1 MSADAARAEPA
12 VGAAGAGCRLCGA
25 RDAAP
30 LFEKTGWTFVACRG
44 CGLVSLDPLPTPAEL
59 ARHHEASYRD
69 GGYAGFAAAD
79 AVRTAIAE
87 DRLARL
93 RPLAPAGPWLDV
105 GCSTGAFV
113 AAAARAGLVAEGLEV
128 SSVAVEAAR
137 ARGLTIHHGAVED
150 FAPAAP
156 LAVVT
161 AFDVIEHLPDPV
173 GFARRVRPWLQPD
186 GLLAMT
192 LPNIAS
198 VAARVMGR
206 QWFYYAAPDHVHYFT
221 PATIRR
227 VLEEA
232 GFTRIEVASATKPL
246 TLDYATEQ
254 LARMT
259 PALGPLARALQ
270 AVTPRG
276 LRRHCW
282 PLPIGEMLV
291 TAHPARS

>member
-1 MSADAARAEPA
+1 MTADAARA
-12 VGAAGAGCRLCGA
+12 VAADRRRACVLCGA
-25 RDAAP
+25 DDSRA
-30 LFEKTGWTFVACRG
+30 LFEKAGWSFVECRA

-59 ARHHEASYRD
+59 AAHHEASYRD

-79 AVRTAIAE
+79 AVRTGIAE

-93 RPLAPAGPWLDV
+93 RPLAPAGRWLDV

-113 AAAARAGLVAEGLEV
+113 AAAARAGLDAQGLEV

-137 ARGLTIHHGAVED
+137 ARGLTVRQGAVED
-150 FAPAAP
+150 FTPDAP

-173 GFARRVRPWLQPD
+173 AFASRVRPWLEPG
-186 GLLAMT
+186 GLFALT
-192 LPNIAS
+192 LPNVAS

-206 QWFYYAAPDHVHYFT
+206 HWFYYAVPDHVHYFA

-227 VLEEA
+227 LLDAA
-232 GFTRIEVASATKPL
+232 GFEAIVVHAATKPL
-246 TLDYATEQ
+246 TVDYATAQ
-254 LARMT
+254 LERMT
-259 PALGPLARALQ
+259 PALAPLARAVH
-270 AVTPRG
+270 AVVPAALG
-276 LRRHCW
+276 RRLW

-291 TAHPARS
+291 TARPRS

>member
-1 MSADAARAEPA
+1 MSGDAARAE
-12 VGAAGAGCRLCGA
+12 AAPRDATGCRLCGA
-25 RDAAP
+25 HDPAP
-30 LFEKTGWTFVACRG
+30 LFEKSGWRFVACRA
-44 CGLVSLDPLPTPAEL
+44 CGLVSLDPMPTPEAL
-59 ARHHEASYRD
+59 AAHHETSYRE

-93 RPLAPAGPWLDV
+93 RPLAPAGRWLDV

-113 AAAARAGLVAEGLEV
+113 AAVVRAGLAAEGLEV

-137 ARGLTIHHGAVED
+137 ARGLVVHHGGVED
-150 FAPAAP
+150 FVPAAP

-173 GFARRVRPWLQPD
+173 GFARRVRTWLEPR
-186 GLLAMT
+186 GLLGLT
-192 LPNIAS
+192 LPNVAS
-198 VAARVMGR
+198 VAARAMGR
-206 QWFYYAAPDHVHYFT
+206 HWFYYAAPDHVHYFT

-227 VLEEA
+227 CLADA
-232 GFTRIEVASATKPL
+232 GFTDVTVHAATKPL

-259 PALGPLARALQ
+259 PALAPLAKTVQTL
-270 AVTPRG
+270 TPRR
-276 LRRHCW
+276 LRAHLW

-291 TAHPARS
+291 TARPAS